1 MQWKANDI
9 LDISASGF
17 LCAIRG
23 TSLIPQK
30 LFYRKQF
37 IKPHNLSRDM
47 NIDVFTLTSP
57 GAAENC
63 ICHDLMGITCC
74 TATGDRSLIK
84 AKLIKYLSHYKKMF
98 CFKCPKEPL
107 ACFHWW
113 RREGNSG
120 LQDKT

>member
-1 MQWKANDI
+1 
-9 LDISASGF
+9 
-17 LCAIRG
+17 
-23 TSLIPQK
+23 
-30 LFYRKQF
+30 
-37 IKPHNLSRDM
+37 M

-57 GAAENC
+57 GAAENY

-98 CFKCPKEPL
+98 CCKYPKNH
-107 ACFHWW
+107 FHVCIDGE
-113 RREGNSG
+113 RKVTLG